1 MAMTNRTMFAVQ
13 AVGLAEIFKHTIG
26 KTRLEGMV
34 NYRLELTA
42 PEGESTAGG
51 KQALQHVTLIPEG
64 AGTRLVIATAN
75 TVTNIAQVRSFS
87 CVAEA
92 HRRRFKGALL
102 LLDQQR
108 YGGLVE
114 KLSAFFKE
122 RGFQVSTVDA
132 LPDAAPA
139 RGASSRARLVA
150 CAAALTGIAIGVVIF
165 ALR

>member
-34 NYRLELTA
+34 NYRLALSA

-51 KQALQHVTLIPEG
+51 KQALQHVTLIAEG
-64 AGTRLVIATAN
+64 GGNTMVIATAN
-75 TVTNIAQVRSFS
+75 TVTKEAQLRTFA
-87 CVAEA
+87 CIAEA

-108 YGGLVE
+108 YGGLID
-114 KLSAFFKE
+114 KLGAFFKE
-122 RGFQVSTVDA
+122 RGFTVSTVDG
-132 LPDAAPA
+132 LSDAAPA
-139 RGASSRARLVA
+139 RPAHSRAKLVA
-150 CAAALTGIAIGVVIF
+150 CAAALAGIAVCVAIF